1 MKLKLSILALFI
13 LVAISV
19 KGAVVDTLAVYSEAM
34 KKNVQVVVVSPENN
48 HVPKPVVYLLHGY
61 GGNAKTWLSMKPE
74 LKDIADRDGLIF
86 VCPDGKNS
94 WYWDSPKDPSYRY
107 ETFVSSE
114 LIKYTLDGLEKG
126 TTYQLKGWQML
137 KSENAQLLIDGK
149 PVESDYTFTAKD
161 SSMEVQI
168 AFTFNASELAGKELV
183 TFEELYDVTNPDEPI
198 KVAEHKDIKDKGQ
211 TVTVK
216 EKPESPATS
225 EEPSTPTRT
234 GTSPKTG
241 DNTPFVAL
249 FAMMGI
255 SAAGL
260 IFAGYKRFR
269 RVKKSK

>member
-114 LIKYTLDGLEKG
+114 LVKYIDSEYSTVKDRSGRAITGLSMG
-126 TTYQLKGWQML
+126 GHLFVIRMCL
-137 KSENAQLLIDGK
+137 VR
-149 PVESDYTFTAKD
+149 PV
-161 SSMEVQI
+161 VR
-168 AFTFNASELAGKELV
+168 
-183 TFEELYDVTNPDEPI
+183 
-198 KVAEHKDIKDKGQ
+198 VAESISDR
-211 TVTVK
+211 
-216 EKPESPATS
+216 SPIIG
-225 EEPSTPTRT
+225 R
-234 GTSPKTG
+234 
-241 DNTPFVAL
+241 
-249 FAMMGI
+249 
-255 SAAGL
+255 
-260 IFAGYKRFR
+260 
-269 RVKKSK
+269 